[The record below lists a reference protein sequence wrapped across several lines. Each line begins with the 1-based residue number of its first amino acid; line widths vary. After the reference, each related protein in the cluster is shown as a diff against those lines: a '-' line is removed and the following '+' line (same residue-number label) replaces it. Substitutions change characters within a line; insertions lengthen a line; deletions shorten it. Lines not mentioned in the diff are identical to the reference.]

1 MRHTF
6 YVLRSHAENGK
17 TVCTPIS
24 GSYDSASGA
33 FTFETDKFSTY
44 VLVYKDT
51 AISSGGHSPSGPAAA
66 YPVTVKPA
74 ANGTLQA
81 DKTSAAKGTTV
92 TITVTPDEGY
102 TLESLTVLDKD
113 GNELPL
119 TGKAGKYTFT
129 MPAGGVT
136 VTASFAETGWNL
148 GYRGCPKGSTCPNW
162 PFTDA
167 KTTDWYHDG
176 VHFCLENGLMVG
188 CGSNLFRPDAG
199 TTRGMIAVVLWRLNG
214 SPVVNYA
221 MNFEDVKA
229 NAWYTEAI
237 RWAASEG
244 VAAGYGSGK
253 FGPDDAVTRE
263 QVVTIL

>member
-1 MRHTF
+1 M
-6 YVLRSHAENGK
+6 LRSHAENGK

-51 AISSGGHSPSGPAAA
+51 AISSGGHSP
-66 YPVTVKPA
+66 
-74 ANGTLQA
+74 
-81 DKTSAAKGTTV
+81 
-92 TITVTPDEGY
+92 
-102 TLESLTVLDKD
+102 
-113 GNELPL
+113 L

-148 GYRGCPKGSTCPNW
+148 GYRGCPKDSTCPIW

-176 VHFCLENGLMVG
+176 VHFCQENGLMVG

-199 TTRGMIAVVLWRLNG
+199 TTRGMIAVMLWRLNG

-229 NAWYTEAI
+229 NAWYTETI